1 MNNKVKIFRKI
12 LFLTVILFVIM
23 FSSKVY
29 ASQSLSVVE
38 PTEEYKE
45 YMNLSDEEKAK
56 VLEPKKYDVIA
67 PKSNSEYLNQL
78 SNVLRIGNLL
88 ENSLDTDYDLR
99 AIILNNVA
107 IRNQMQTDSC
117 WAFAGIGM
125 LESNLGM
132 RDYRMGNTGN
142 IYDFSERHMFYS
154 SKRSMFNNNEVNEY
168 GYTTGISGGNFK
180 EVQNYF
186 INGMGAIKEAD
197 MPFENNENLI
207 NLSDI
212 QNKDVVTTL
221 YDTIEFESIADVGK
235 AELMAKM
242 KETITNYGGIFAG
255 VHGAQLI
262 SDAYNN
268 ATGAIYCDSATEYKM
283 DHAVVIIGWD
293 DNYSVENFNETSRP
307 SSNGAWIVKN
317 SWGDKIVNNL
327 ADEKQ
332 ELFDAFKEQEIDIE
346 WNSPEE
352 IPDETVRQLYIA
364 NGYGEDKVKINGEN
378 IEIEVGDEGY
388 MYISYEDAN
397 IYSHLYAV
405 EKASNKKDYDNLYEH
420 DKLLADI
427 PIEIEDSKVY
437 IANKFDRNSN
447 ETEYLNKVGFY
458 TLQEVT
464 CNVYVNSGDN
474 SLTKDKL
481 QKVNLKD
488 GDNVVV
494 EPGYHIL
501 EFAEPIQLTGDS
513 FAIALELTSG
523 EAKTTFMAETRL
535 TDENVEINANESF
548 FTDSASFERDNWVD
562 LGTYSDLD
570 VRGNVSIRAY
580 TSHEKEEVPVT
591 LESIAVTT
599 APNKTEYQEGEAFDK
614 TGMVVTA
621 TYSDSSSKT
630 ITNYEVLDGAS
641 LQYGQK
647 YVTISYTENG
657 VTRIVTQAITVT
669 QAEQGGDDDGGD
681 EEIVRPILSDFTNM
695 NTEATEVSIYVY
707 PNSERDSYIDMTIEV
722 SNIING
728 SDKTNY
734 TYYYYFSDTDSE
746 GNIDNWTKIESPQI
760 TVGNGGDKTL
770 TFSVDSRNIPNY
782 SEIKDADKLYLYIKE
797 EATAG
802 DETLEQI
809 AVDEVQQTENTHV
822 NVYTDDE
829 NAGSIDDVINIEDNN
844 HNSGNNANGNNS
856 NNEDNTVAGGTI
868 PQTGVI
874 TVGIAIV
881 ILIGLAIVTYVQHR
895 NIDK

>member
-1 MNNKVKIFRKI
+1 
-12 LFLTVILFVIM
+12 
-23 FSSKVY
+23 
-29 ASQSLSVVE
+29 
-38 PTEEYKE
+38 
-45 YMNLSDEEKAK
+45 
-56 VLEPKKYDVIA
+56 
-67 PKSNSEYLNQL
+67 
-78 SNVLRIGNLL
+78 
-88 ENSLDTDYDLR
+88 
-99 AIILNNVA
+99 
-107 IRNQMQTDSC
+107 
-117 WAFAGIGM
+117 
-125 LESNLGM
+125 
-132 RDYRMGNTGN
+132 
-142 IYDFSERHMFYS
+142 
-154 SKRSMFNNNEVNEY
+154 
-168 GYTTGISGGNFK
+168 
-180 EVQNYF
+180 
-186 INGMGAIKEAD
+186 
-197 MPFENNENLI
+197 
-207 NLSDI
+207 
-212 QNKDVVTTL
+212 
-221 YDTIEFESIADVGK
+221 
-235 AELMAKM
+235 
-242 KETITNYGGIFAG
+242 
-255 VHGAQLI
+255 
-262 SDAYNN
+262 
-268 ATGAIYCDSATEYKM
+268 
-283 DHAVVIIGWD
+283 
-293 DNYSVENFNETSRP
+293 
-307 SSNGAWIVKN
+307 
-317 SWGDKIVNNL
+317 
-327 ADEKQ
+327 
-332 ELFDAFKEQEIDIE
+332 
-346 WNSPEE
+346 
-352 IPDETVRQLYIA
+352 
-364 NGYGEDKVKINGEN
+364 
-378 IEIEVGDEGY
+378 
-388 MYISYEDAN
+388 
-397 IYSHLYAV
+397 
-405 EKASNKKDYDNLYEH
+405 
-420 DKLLADI
+420 
-427 PIEIEDSKVY
+427 
-437 IANKFDRNSN
+437 
-447 ETEYLNKVGFY
+447 
-458 TLQEVT
+458 
-464 CNVYVNSGDN
+464 
-474 SLTKDKL
+474 
-481 QKVNLKD
+481 
-488 GDNVVV
+488 
-494 EPGYHIL
+494 
-501 EFAEPIQLTGDS
+501 
-513 FAIALELTSG
+513 
-523 EAKTTFMAETRL
+523 MAETRL
-535 TDENVEINANESF
+535 TDENVEVNANESF
-548 FTDSASFERDNWVD
+548 FTDSASYERNNWVD

-657 VTRIVTQAITVT
+657 VTRIVTQAINVT
-669 QAEQGGDDDGGD
+669 QVEQGGDDDGGD

-695 NTEATEVSIYVY
+695 NTEAMEVSIYIY